1 MEKGRVWVT
10 GLGVASKEHEEKERE
25 EKEKEGIWKR
35 RRQREQEVSISHGGP
50 ATHARVKCL
59 SKTPGCWSR
68 NNNSG
73 RFRQQVF
80 GEHSWRSR

>member
-1 MEKGRVWVT
+1 
-10 GLGVASKEHEEKERE
+10 
-25 EKEKEGIWKR
+25 
-35 RRQREQEVSISHGGP
+35 
-50 ATHARVKCL
+50 VKCL